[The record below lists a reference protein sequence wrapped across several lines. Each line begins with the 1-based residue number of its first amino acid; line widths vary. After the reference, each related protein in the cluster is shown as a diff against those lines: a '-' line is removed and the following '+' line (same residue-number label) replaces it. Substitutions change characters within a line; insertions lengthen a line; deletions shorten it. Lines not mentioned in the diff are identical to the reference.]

1 MSNKQIITTR
11 LKRYLTE
18 QNFEEVKSTMLA
30 AESFRAAKTL
40 LKRSY
45 LFLGKSAI
53 QNADYYS
60 AIVYLNKARVIDPAS
75 KIIFELLVEAFKEFF
90 RINFEEFSKKD
101 LEEYRQA
108 ILPIIE
114 FHKLKFP
121 AHREIIDSMSHMFRR
136 IDYRIKY
143 EAKDVDESKITF
155 RVHEI
160 KNAQFDNMTIEEVN
174 QELAKTLTTIIRREL
189 SKDKSDKSKKKKKGD
204 MK

>member
-11 LKRYLTE
+11 LNKFLRDK
-18 QNFEEVKSTMLA
+18 NFEEVKSSMLA
-30 AESFRAAKTL
+30 AESFGVSKPL
-40 LKRSY
+40 LKKSY

-53 QNADYYS
+53 RDDQYS
-60 AIVYLNKARVIDPAS
+60 AILFLNKARAIDPAS
-75 KIIFELLVEAFKEFF
+75 KIIFEHFVKAIQEFF
-90 RINFEEFSKKD
+90 QVNVEEFSKKD

-121 AHREIIDSMSHMFRR
+121 AHRKIIDSMSHMFRR

-143 EAKDVDESKITF
+143 KAKDVEESKITF
-155 RVHEI
+155 RVQEI
-160 KNAQFDNMTIEEVN
+160 KNALFDDMTMEEVN

-189 SKDKSDKSKKKKKGD
+189 SKDKTGKPKKKKKD
-204 MK
+204 DKK